1 MQLVNYIIIPEK
13 ITAFQSFNWLSIQ
26 ESAPRYNVMEVRL
39 IPGAG
44 GAPVQVKSMAE
55 VLSSISRYREQPF
68 LTSCRIYN
76 AEHVRFFCRIILR

>member
-1 MQLVNYIIIPEK
+1 MQLVNYIIIAEK

-44 GAPVQVKSMAE
+44 GC
-55 VLSSISRYREQPF
+55 SSSGERC
-68 LTSCRIYN
+68 S
-76 AEHVRFFCRIILR
+76 